1 MSNPL
6 IDSRDAFAA
15 SHPEQR
21 IDLNGRE
28 WGLVEVG
35 SGPVLL
41 LIPGTLGRGDIFWQ
55 QITALKDR
63 MRILAVT
70 YPSTGGV
77 ADWSSDLVTLM
88 DRSAWSG
95 QPYWDRRWV
104 DIWRSIL
111 RPTHLHG

>member
-15 SHPEQR
+15 SYPEQR

-41 LIPGTLGRGDIFWQ
+41 LIPGTLGAAISSGNRS
-55 QITALKDR
+55 R
-63 MRILAVT
+63 HSR
-70 YPSTGGV
+70 TGC
-77 ADWSSDLVTLM
+77 ASS
-88 DRSAWSG
+88 
-95 QPYWDRRWV
+95 P
-104 DIWRSIL
+104 
-111 RPTHLHG
+111 